1 MVSTQ
6 KEFRDR
12 FRENA
17 EKRNSRLIL
26 ALDEPKFERVQDVVS
41 KVSKHLAAIKIHPE
55 YPLKWLDSHTAANA
69 IIATRTDGMLPL
81 IMDAKLADIDNSN
94 KMKAEFYFSKEYDA
108 IICHGFP
115 GQKAVEAVIKV
126 ANEQGKGVFLLTAMT
141 SPGHM
146 FDSWTIE
153 KLARMAKELDVAGVI
168 APGNQYSILRKVRRI
183 IGPEILI
190 LSPGI
195 GVQGGDAEKAFV
207 AGTDFAIIGRQF
219 LEAEDPENVAAEIK
233 SMMNSAVDRKKR
245 AEIENTGMAR
255 YEDLFAAL
263 AEQEVLKFGDFKL
276 KSGRPSAYF
285 FNAGDICDGKAMSA
299 AAEAYA
305 DLIYDNKLNEK
316 YDLLFG
322 PAYKG
327 ISIAAYVATLLWLKY
342 RINMRAAYDRKEE
355 KTHGDAT
362 AGGAKEKMIVG
373 KIKQGDRVLIMDDVI
388 TTGGAKVEAKEKL
401 DSLGKDLKI
410 NGILILFDR
419 QETDMEGKD
428 PLENF
433 RSQGIDTYVVL
444 KAREVFDYLKNREIG
459 GKVLVT
465 DNLYNAFQQH
475 QKEFGRK

>member
-6 KEFRDR
+6 KEFRDK
-12 FRENA
+12 FKENA

-26 ALDEPKFERVQDVVS
+26 ALDDSNVENIKRVMS
-41 KVSKHLAAIKIHPE
+41 AATKHLAAVKIHAE
-55 YPLKWLDSHTAANA
+55 YPESWGVQPGD
-69 IIATRTDGMLPL
+69 IRTVITDFAQEEMPM
-81 IMDAKLADIDNSN
+81 IVDAKLADIDTSN
-94 KMKAEFYFSKEYDA
+94 AMKTKHHFGHEFDA

-115 GQKAVEAVIKV
+115 GQKAVEAAIKV
-126 ANEQGKGVFLLTAMT
+126 ANEQGKGVFLLIAMT
-141 SPGHM
+141 SPGHL

-153 KLARMAKELDVAGVI
+153 RLARMAKELDVAGVI
-168 APGNQYSILRKVRRI
+168 APGNQYSILKKVRRI
-183 IGPEILI
+183 IGPDMLI

-195 GVQGGDAEKAFV
+195 GVQGGDAEKAFI
-207 AGTDFAIIGRQF
+207 AGTDFAIVGRQI
-219 LEAEDPENVAAEIK
+219 LGAEDPEKIAAEIK
-233 SMMNSAVDRKKR
+233 TVMNSAIDRKKT
-245 AEIENTGMAR
+245 AESDNTGLAR
-255 YEDLFAAL
+255 YDDLFAAL
-263 AEQEVLKFGDFKL
+263 AENEVLKFGDFKL

-285 FNAGDICDGKAMSA
+285 FNAGDICDGKSMSA

-305 DLIYDNKLNEK
+305 DLIYENKLNEQ

-342 RINMRAAYDRKEE
+342 KINMRAAYDRKEE

-362 AGGAKEKMIVG
+362 AGGKKEKMIVG

-419 QETDMEGKD
+419 QETDLEGKD

-433 RSQGIDTYVVL
+433 RSQGIETYVIL
-444 KAREVFDYLKNREIG
+444 KAREVFDYLHNREIG

-465 DNLYNAFQQH
+465 DELYSAFQQH